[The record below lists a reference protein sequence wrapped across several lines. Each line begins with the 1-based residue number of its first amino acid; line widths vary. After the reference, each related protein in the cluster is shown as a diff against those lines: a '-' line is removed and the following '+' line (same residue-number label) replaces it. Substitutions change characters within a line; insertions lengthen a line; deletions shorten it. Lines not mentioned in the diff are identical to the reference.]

1 MLCQKGGA
9 MLAREIMTRHVCTI
23 SPEASVRDAA
33 RILAERRIS
42 GMPVLNEQGTIIGMC
57 TEADVISKPGE
68 LVRDIMSTEII
79 SVSEETPVGE
89 IAQLLSHRKIK
100 RVPVVTNGRLVGL
113 VSRADIVAAVA
124 AGHLLV
130 REW

>member
-1 MLCQKGGA
+1 MF
-9 MLAREIMTRHVCTI
+9 ARDIMTRQVCTI
-23 SPEASVRDAA
+23 TPEASVRDAA

-42 GMPVLNEQGTIIGMC
+42 GMPVLDKQGIIIGMC
-57 TEADVISKPGE
+57 TEADVISKQGE

-89 IAQLLSHRKIK
+89 IARLLSQRKIK
-100 RVPVVTNGRLVGL
+100 RVPVITNGRLVGL

-124 AGHLLV
+124 AGHLMV

>member
-1 MLCQKGGA
+1 

-23 SPEASVRDAA
+23 TPEASVREAA

-42 GMPVLNEQGTIIGMC
+42 GMPVLNEQGVIIGMC
-57 TEADVISKPGE
+57 TEADVISKRGE
-68 LVRDIMSTEII
+68 LVRDIMSTDII
-79 SVSEETPVGE
+79 SVSEETPIGE

>member
-1 MLCQKGGA
+1 
-9 MLAREIMTRHVCTI
+9 MLARDIMTHQVWTI

-33 RILAERRIS
+33 RMLAERRIS
-42 GMPVLNEQGTIIGMC
+42 GMPVLNERGDIIGMC
-57 TEADVISKPGE
+57 TEADVISKQGE

-89 IAQLLSHRKIK
+89 IAKLLSHRKIK

>member
-1 MLCQKGGA
+1 
-9 MLAREIMTRHVCTI
+9 
-23 SPEASVRDAA
+23 
-33 RILAERRIS
+33 
-42 GMPVLNEQGTIIGMC
+42 
-57 TEADVISKPGE
+57 
-68 LVRDIMSTEII
+68 MSTDII
-79 SVSEETPVGE
+79 SVSEETPIGE

>member
-1 MLCQKGGA
+1 

-23 SPEASVRDAA
+23 SPEASVREVA

-42 GMPVLNEQGTIIGMC
+42 GMPVLNEQGAIIGMC
-57 TEADVISKPGE
+57 TEADVISKQGE

-79 SVSEETPVGE
+79 SVSEETPIGE

-100 RVPVVTNGRLVGL
+100 RVPVITNGRLVGL

>member
-1 MLCQKGGA
+1 
-9 MLAREIMTRHVCTI
+9 MLAREIMTRHVCII
-23 SPEASVRDAA
+23 SPEASVREAA

-42 GMPVLNEQGTIIGMC
+42 GMPVLNEQGAIIGMC
-57 TEADVISKPGE
+57 TEADVISKQGE

-79 SVSEETPVGE
+79 SVSEETPIGE
-89 IAQLLSHRKIK
+89 IAQLLSLRKIK

>member
-1 MLCQKGGA
+1 MF
-9 MLAREIMTRHVCTI
+9 ARDIMTRQVCTI

-42 GMPVLNEQGTIIGMC
+42 GMPVLDKQGTIIGMC
-57 TEADVISKPGE
+57 TEADVISKQGE

-89 IAQLLSHRKIK
+89 IARLLSQRKIK
-100 RVPVVTNGRLVGL
+100 RVPVVTDGRLVGL

-124 AGHLLV
+124 AGHLMV